1 MIYQKFNSGICRSIY
16 SPRKTEGEKLEKV
29 VSTTLSVADFD
40 LLKKY
45 ARLNYEINALTFPTV
60 SHMLRAIVKNWV
72 YLTKLREK
80 RVAL

>member
-1 MIYQKFNSGICRSIY
+1 M
-16 SPRKTEGEKLEKV
+16 PRKTEGEKLEKV

-45 ARLNYEINALTFPTV
+45 ARINYEINALTFPTV

-72 YLTKLREK
+72 ISHEAEGEK
-80 RVAL
+80 GRIIIPRYMRTEHVFY

>member
-1 MIYQKFNSGICRSIY
+1 L
-16 SPRKTEGEKLEKV
+16 PRKTEGEKLEKV

-40 LLKKY
+40 FLKKY
-45 ARLNYEINALTFPTV
+45 ARINYEINALTFPTV

-80 RVAL
+80 RVGL

>member
-1 MIYQKFNSGICRSIY
+1 MPG
-16 SPRKTEGEKLEKV
+16 KTEGEKLEKV

-45 ARLNYEINALTFPTV
+45 ARINYEINALTFPTV

-72 YLTKLREK
+72 FLTKLREK
-80 RVAL
+80 RVGL

>member
-1 MIYQKFNSGICRSIY
+1 L
-16 SPRKTEGEKLEKV
+16 PRKTEGEKLEKL

-45 ARLNYEINALTFPTV
+45 ARINYEINALTFPTV

-80 RVAL
+80 RVGL

>member
-1 MIYQKFNSGICRSIY
+1 L
-16 SPRKTEGEKLEKV
+16 PRKTEGEKLEKV

-45 ARLNYEINALTFPTV
+45 ARINYEINALTFPTV

-80 RVAL
+80 RVGL

>member
-1 MIYQKFNSGICRSIY
+1 VVSVGVYIYL
-16 SPRKTEGEKLEKV
+16 PRKTEGEKLEKV

-45 ARLNYEINALTFPTV
+45 ARINYEINALTFPTV

>member
-1 MIYQKFNSGICRSIY
+1 M
-16 SPRKTEGEKLEKV
+16 PRKTEGEKLEKV

-45 ARLNYEINALTFPTV
+45 ARINYEINALTFPTV

-72 YLTKLREK
+72 YITKLREK
-80 RVAL
+80 RIGL

>member
-1 MIYQKFNSGICRSIY
+1 L
-16 SPRKTEGEKLEKV
+16 PRKTEGEKLEKV
-29 VSTTLSVADFD
+29 VSTTLSVANFD

-45 ARLNYEINALTFPTV
+45 ARINYEINALTFPTV

-80 RVAL
+80 KVGL

>member
-1 MIYQKFNSGICRSIY
+1 MVSEENIYL
-16 SPRKTEGEKLEKV
+16 PRKTEGEKLEKV

-45 ARLNYEINALTFPTV
+45 ARINYEINALTFPTV

-80 RVAL
+80 RVGL